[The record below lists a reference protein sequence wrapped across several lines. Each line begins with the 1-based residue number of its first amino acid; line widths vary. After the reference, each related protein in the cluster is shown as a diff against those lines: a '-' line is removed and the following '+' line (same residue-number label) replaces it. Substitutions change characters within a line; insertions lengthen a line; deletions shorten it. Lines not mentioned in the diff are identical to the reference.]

1 MSKPSNNT
9 DNQPTFSGFSEVN
22 ANESSVS
29 HQISGLGGWLILI
42 QIGLIYSLLSDIIQ
56 VMGNGI
62 FNATTWDKL
71 TNTAYDSYNSMWKPV
86 LITQL
91 AFYSVFT
98 LFVLFTL
105 ISFYRKKSYL
115 PKLMITYYAVSFL
128 FSVVNFILVMQI
140 DNLKTATDVP
150 ITQTSL
156 VTGLVISAIISA
168 LWIGYFTRSKR
179 VRNTFVN

>member
-1 MSKPSNNT
+1 MSNPTNNT
-9 DNQPTFSGFSEVN
+9 DNQPSFGGFSEVN
-22 ANESSVS
+22 ANESATSRQV
-29 HQISGLGGWLILI
+29 SGLGGWLILI
-42 QIGLIYSLLSDIIQ
+42 QIVLIYSLLSNIIQ
-56 VMGNGI
+56 VIGNGV

-71 TNTAYDSYNSMWKPV
+71 TNVASASYDSLWKPI

-105 ISFYRKKSYL
+105 ISFYRKKNYL

-156 VTGLVISAIISA
+156 VTGLVISAIIAS
-168 LWIGYFTRSKR
+168 LWIGYFIRSKR

>member
-1 MSKPSNNT
+1 MSNPTNNT
-9 DNQPTFSGFSEVN
+9 DKQPSFGGFSEVN
-22 ANESSVS
+22 ANESAVTR
-29 HQISGLGGWLILI
+29 QISGLGGWLILI

-56 VMGNGI
+56 VIGNGI
-62 FNATTWDKL
+62 FNTTAWDKL
-71 TNTAYDSYNSMWKPV
+71 TDPASASYDSLWKPI

-105 ISFYRKKSYL
+105 ISFYRKKKFL

-128 FSVVNFILVMQI
+128 FSVLNFILVMQI
-140 DNLKTATDVP
+140 DNLETATDVP

-156 VTGLVISAIISA
+156 VTGLVISAIISS
-168 LWIGYFTRSKR
+168 LWIGYFIRSKR
-179 VRNTFVN
+179 VRNTFIN